1 MSLIDYDSE
10 RGWTASTNS
19 SWDSVSVADPGFR
32 AKDQEVEF
40 NNIRAEYMDITEKER
55 SYGDRPIILPTSA
68 FNQAKDVDSKY
79 TDYAL
84 LLRRK
89 VDKDGNRLG
98 TALEIWSPIIRKAL
112 KEILGECS
120 YLNLI
125 ACPIIIKQPYHAL
138 FHYRSEIRLFA
149 ADPDRTVEEKKHLD
163 LLTTFMDNNLYRIE
177 REYDQFAPN
186 RLTTFQLLWTLF
198 RPETI
203 VIVQTSHFKECY
215 RVDQVGDDIK
225 NGELVFKVST
235 WSWDYNGSSFGPT
248 KSKHY
253 IQEFQGVRSI
263 TGLNVYPLWALPEN
277 EREEL
282 ENQLKTRGRKWRDFV
297 ENSHKQYTGR
307 LRDYIY

>member
-1 MSLIDYDSE
+1 MSLSDYDSE
-10 RGWTASTNS
+10 RGWTPASAS
-19 SWDSVSVADPGFR
+19 SWDSASVADRAMG
-32 AKDQEVEF
+32 AKDQELES
-40 NNIRAEYMDITEKER
+40 NNIRVEYMDITEKER

-68 FNQAKDVDSKY
+68 FNQAKDVDKKY

-112 KEILGECS
+112 KENLAECS

-125 ACPIIIKQPYHAL
+125 ACPIVIKQPYHVL

-149 ADPDRTVEEKKHLD
+149 TDPERTVEEKKHLE
-163 LLTTFMDNNLYRIE
+163 LLTTFMDNNLFRFE
-177 REYDQFAPN
+177 REYDQCVPN

-203 VIVQTSHFKECY
+203 VVLHTPNFKECY
-215 RVDQVGDDIK
+215 RVNQVGDDIK
-225 NGELVFKVST
+225 NGELVFKIST
-235 WSWDYNGSSFGPT
+235 WSWDYNGSLFGPT
-248 KSKHY
+248 KSQHY
-253 IQEFQGVRSI
+253 IQQFEGVRSI
-263 TGLNVYPLWALPEN
+263 TELNAYPLWALPED

-282 ENQLKTRGRKWRDFV
+282 ENQLKIRGRKWRDFV
-297 ENSHKQYTGR
+297 DNSHKQYSGK
-307 LRDYIY
+307 LPDYMH